1 MTTLNE
7 ALQRCPAIAIIRART
22 SDRVPAVVETLA
34 EAGLT
39 AVELTL
45 TTAGALEAITA
56 LAGSLPDGLA
66 LGAGTV
72 LDEAG
77 ATNAVEAGAS
87 FLITPAVLPAV
98 LDRAGAL
105 GVPVVCGAL
114 TPTEIIAAHAGG
126 AHLVK
131 VFPADAMGG
140 PAYLRAVRGPLP
152 DIPLVPTGGVAV
164 GQAADYLRAGARAV
178 ALGGPLIGDAADDG
192 GDLRALA
199 RRARELTD
207 RLKEF
212 VDA

>member
-1 MTTLNE
+1 MTTLDE
-7 ALQRCPAIAIIRART
+7 ALGRCPAIAIIRARS

-45 TTAGALEAITA
+45 TTPGALDAITA
-56 LAGSLPDGLA
+56 LAGSLPAGIA

-72 LDEAG
+72 LDAAG
-77 ATNAVEAGAS
+77 ATDAYRAGAS

-98 LDRAGAL
+98 LDQAGDL

-114 TPTEIIAAHAGG
+114 TPTEIIAAHTGG

-164 GQAADYLRAGARAV
+164 DRAADYLRAGARAV
-178 ALGGPLIGDAADDG
+178 ALGGPLIGDAADDD
-192 GDLRALA
+192 GDLTALA
-199 RRARELTD
+199 RRARELID
-207 RLKEF
+207 RLTELIH
-212 VDA
+212 A